1 MITKSQPKMSL
12 IFFPTFHNLFE
23 SILVFIFVFYSL
35 VFGIYFLLKSW
46 KSRFLTPYKT
56 FLREKILPNV
66 CYNVFIKRAK
76 KPKRKRKYRSNKD
89 QNSHNNN
96 DTEIE
101 NGYLMI
107 ENDRDNSQKLL
118 DKFSYLSQKLS
129 PRGKT
134 ETLNYSILAETDS
147 GSTFADDEREN
158 DESESR
164 YNNPNLTYLSVS
176 SEVIN
181 YFKKKNMRKAE
192 QGLEIPL
199 RSSEV
204 ELAAKPDQGSTLIEI
219 QTGSNDSFLS
229 C

>member
-1 MITKSQPKMSL
+1 M
-12 IFFPTFHNLFE
+12 
-23 SILVFIFVFYSL
+23 
-35 VFGIYFLLKSW
+35 
-46 KSRFLTPYKT
+46 
-56 FLREKILPNV
+56 REKILPSV

-89 QNSHNNN
+89 QNLHNNN
-96 DTEIE
+96 NNDDAEIE
-101 NGYLMI
+101 NGYLVI

-158 DESESR
+158 DEVKDR
-164 YNNPNLTYLSVS
+164 YNNNPNLTYLSVS

-181 YFKKKNMRKAE
+181 YFKQKNLRKAE
-192 QGLEIPL
+192 QGLEIPI

-204 ELAAKPDQGSTLIEI
+204 EVATKPDQGSTLIEI